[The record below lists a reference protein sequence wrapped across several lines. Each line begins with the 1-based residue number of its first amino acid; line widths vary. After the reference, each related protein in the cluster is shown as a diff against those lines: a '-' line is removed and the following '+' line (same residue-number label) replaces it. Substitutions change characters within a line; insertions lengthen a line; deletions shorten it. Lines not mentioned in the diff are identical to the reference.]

1 MLRNRSLS
9 PGKGLVLAT
18 LSTSSR
24 SGSDEWDRTAA
35 ASAPPLPRRRG
46 ERVGPSPPRSAT
58 SFDQVALAGV
68 VSHRRETSAV
78 SVSERGRSH
87 SHPSVSSERASVDSH
102 THTHTGS
109 MTSSPG
115 RMTAGLPVVPP
126 PMHPDRRERDER
138 GRESTMS
145 VHSGHSGK
153 SPGGRTTFV
162 VDTAPFD
169 SVYVPL
175 VSPLHTGEEE
185 GEGEDGGERRGSSVQ
200 TAMSSPVTPVFP
212 ESPTRTMK
220 GSARVFRSKSM
231 YHPATPP
238 KVPPPMRRKRPESI
252 QVVGSSTSGETL
264 FEELVQR
271 FEREGEGR
279 TLRRSSLSHSALS
292 GREPVTLAGLQ
303 RTFASLQPRLDQA
316 RYKAEAGMSR
326 RGFIQ
331 GTGEE
336 RERLV

>member
-1 MLRNRSLS
+1 M
-9 PGKGLVLAT
+9 A
-18 LSTSSR
+18 
-24 SGSDEWDRTAA
+24 
-35 ASAPPLPRRRG
+35 
-46 ERVGPSPPRSAT
+46 
-58 SFDQVALAGV
+58 
-68 VSHRRETSAV
+68 

-102 THTHTGS
+102 THTHAGS

-115 RMTAGLPVVPP
+115 RMTAGLPAVPP

-138 GRESTMS
+138 GRERRTSTMS

-185 GEGEDGGERRGSSVQ
+185 EGEDDGERRGSSVQ
-200 TAMSSPVTPVFP
+200 TALPSPVTPVSP
-212 ESPTRTMK
+212 ESPMRPTTLK

-231 YHPATPP
+231 YHSATPP
-238 KVPPPMRRKRPESI
+238 KVPPPMRRKRPESV

-264 FEELVQR
+264 FEELVNR
-271 FEREGEGR
+271 FEREGEAR

-292 GREPVTLAGLQ
+292 APGSRDPVTLAGLQ

-316 RYKAEAGMSR
+316 RYKAEAGISR

-331 GTGEE
+331 GAGEE